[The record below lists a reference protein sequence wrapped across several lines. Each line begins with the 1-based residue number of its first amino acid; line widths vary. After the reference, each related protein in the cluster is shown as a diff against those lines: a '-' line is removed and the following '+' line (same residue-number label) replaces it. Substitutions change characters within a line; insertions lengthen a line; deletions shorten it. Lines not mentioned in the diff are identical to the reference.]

1 MENKRINKIMGAN
14 MDIDFSNISFGNSE
28 CPWNIDENSKEH
40 KCAVKDTSICKFFC
54 GVQYL
59 DSVLCSYPNENIT
72 VLKPEEMDRDMK

>member
-40 KCAVKDTSICKFFC
+40 KCAVKYTSICKFFC